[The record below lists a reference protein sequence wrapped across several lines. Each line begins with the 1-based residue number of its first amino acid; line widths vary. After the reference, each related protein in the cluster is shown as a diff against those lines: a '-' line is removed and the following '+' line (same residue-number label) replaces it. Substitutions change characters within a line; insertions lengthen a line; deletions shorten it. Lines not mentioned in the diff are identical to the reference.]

1 MVIQVPSIT
10 LTTTRSASSLAFAC
24 DYCYNEAAMISKENK
39 QKAIALTQVNKND
52 VGSPQAQISVLT
64 ARIKE
69 VTEHLKANKHDF
81 MARRGLVQ
89 MVGKRKRL
97 LKYLERTD
105 FESYKQVLAALGL
118 RK

>member
-1 MVIQVPSIT
+1 MIT
-10 LTTTRSASSLAFAC
+10 
-24 DYCYNEAAMISKENK
+24 KENK
-39 QKAIALTQVNKND
+39 QQAIALTQVSKDD
-52 VGSPQAQISVLT
+52 VGSPQAQVSVLT

-69 VTEHLKANKHDF
+69 VTEHLKVNKHDF

-89 MVGKRKRL
+89 MVGRRKRL

-105 FESYKQVLAALGL
+105 FESYKKVVAALGL